1 MLPSATAWP
10 DGTFV
15 VSWTPIVNRRR
26 NYNWSVIVAVA
37 DTSAIWATMVIS
49 AATASDWNDQ
59 AILSV
64 NAVKRHG
71 LCGKRKADSSGNR
84 SR

>member
-10 DGTFV
+10 DGGLV

-26 NYNWSVIVAVA
+26 NYNRSAIAVA

-71 LCGKRKADSSGNR
+71 LCSK
-84 SR
+84 